1 MAYIIACAVRVPLP
15 RFAVGVGHCLYNG
28 LRGARVCLGLRSG
41 WGIAYIMAC
50 AVHVPLPRFELGV
63 GHGLYNGLRCAHAAA
78 SV

>member
-15 RFAVGVGHCLYNG
+15 RLQ
-28 LRGARVCLGLRSG
+28 SG
-41 WGIAYIMAC
+41 WGIAYIMAS

-63 GHGLYNGLRCAHAAA
+63 GHCLYNGLRCAHAAA